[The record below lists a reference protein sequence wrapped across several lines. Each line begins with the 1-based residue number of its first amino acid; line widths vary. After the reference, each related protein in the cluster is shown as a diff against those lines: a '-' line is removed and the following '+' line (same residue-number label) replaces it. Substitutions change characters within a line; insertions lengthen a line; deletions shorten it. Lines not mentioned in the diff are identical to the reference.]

1 MAAAIADL
9 TTAIDVAWLLIAGVL
24 VLFMQAGFAMVE
36 AGFVRS
42 KNDTNILMKNV
53 LDVSIGAIAYW
64 AVGFGLAYGIGSE
77 TELFGLGHSFLNEFD
92 DFPTWVLP
100 VRLHSHRG
108 DDRLGRHGR
117 AHEVPRLPHLHR
129 RDHRRDLPGRH
140 SLGLG

>member
-1 MAAAIADL
+1 MRARASPARRTPTKVAGAIADL

-42 KNDTNILMKNV
+42 KNVTNILMKNV

-77 TELFGLGHSFLNEFD
+77 TELFGLGHFFLNEFD
-92 DFPTWVLP
+92 DFPTWFFQFAFAVTAATI
-100 VRLHSHRG
+100 VSGAMAERTKFH
-108 DDRLGRHGR
+108 
-117 AHEVPRLPHLHR
+117 A
-129 RDHRRDLPGRH
+129 
-140 SLGLG
+140 